1 MGAEGLIPAVQATP
15 LLEMARGIKSIVDDP
30 AFDTGRAPGN
40 GELDVG
46 HVARV
51 FRERAEARN
60 GPRLFPSRGAP
71 LSPEDQARARAN
83 RLLTVISRRPQPE
96 RERIWR
102 RFRVFET
109 YMA

>member
-1 MGAEGLIPAVQATP
+1 MPLVCTPDSQSVTPESGGQGEYRGTIRTDRPEDEVQ
-15 LLEMARGIKSIVDDP
+15 L
-30 AFDTGRAPGN
+30 
-40 GELDVG
+40 
-46 HVARV
+46 V

-60 GPRLFPSRGAP
+60 APRLFPSRGAP

>member
-1 MGAEGLIPAVQATP
+1 MCWETSCVSIFVCRETRFFSPVFQAKD
-15 LLEMARGIKSIVDDP
+15 I
-30 AFDTGRAPGN
+30 GN
-40 GELDVG
+40 GRDTQ
-46 HVARV
+46 
-51 FRERAEARN
+51 ARN